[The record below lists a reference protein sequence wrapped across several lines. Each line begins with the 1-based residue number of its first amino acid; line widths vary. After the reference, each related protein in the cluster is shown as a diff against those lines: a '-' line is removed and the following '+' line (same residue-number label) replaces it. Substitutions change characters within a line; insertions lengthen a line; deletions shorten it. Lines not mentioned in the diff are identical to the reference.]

1 MIHCRREAGDSIG
14 ARNSMEVSMEQLSQA
29 QMKQVEG
36 GMELVDAAA
45 MITSLSLYSP
55 ITMAFGLPIAGA
67 LITLDV
73 LSDG

>member
-1 MIHCRREAGDSIG
+1 
-14 ARNSMEVSMEQLSQA
+14 MEQLSQA
-29 QMKQVEG
+29 QMNQVEG

-45 MITSLSLYSP
+45 KFTSLSLYSP
-55 ITMAFGLPIAGA
+55 ITMEFGLPIAGA

>member
-1 MIHCRREAGDSIG
+1 
-14 ARNSMEVSMEQLSQA
+14 MEQLSQA

-55 ITMAFGLPIAGA
+55 ITMAFGLLIAGA

>member
-1 MIHCRREAGDSIG
+1 VIHSG
-14 ARNSMEVSMEQLSQA
+14 AKAAAQLGAKKLKEMSMEQLSQE
-29 QMKQVEG
+29 QMNQVEG

>member
-1 MIHCRREAGDSIG
+1 
-14 ARNSMEVSMEQLSQA
+14 MEQLSLE
-29 QMKQVEG
+29 QMNQVEG